1 VRTAA
6 LALALAAATLV
17 GAGAARAL
25 PEPER
30 VAFASRDVDTAG
42 NAVRIDGLLYRP
54 PGAPAGGVPAVVA
67 VHGCAGMWSN
77 VAGHE
82 TELSRHNVAWAELL
96 LAEGYAVLFPDS
108 FNPRGQRQV
117 CTIRYGER
125 TIDPPR
131 RRLDVLGALA
141 FLAAQSGI
149 DRERIALV
157 GWSHGGSTTL
167 ATINARDSATIAAR
181 AGPDAPPFFRA
192 AVAFYPGCG
201 ASLRAGSRWQPAVPT
216 RIHIGADD
224 DWTPAQPCVDLG
236 VSMRGRDPT
245 LDVTVYADSYHAFDG
260 PGTRLVV
267 RRDVPNG
274 VHPGQGV
281 TLGPN
286 PAAAAAARASVRAFL
301 REQLGSAP
309 PAESP
314 GRRSRQQEDGW
325 NWD

>member
-1 VRTAA
+1 MRAAA

-17 GAGAARAL
+17 GAGAAHAL

-30 VAFASRDVDTAG
+30 VAFASRDVDATG
-42 NAVRIDGLLYRP
+42 DAVRIDGLLYRP
-54 PGAPAGGVPAVVA
+54 AVVPAGGAPAVVA
-67 VHGCAGMWSN
+67 VHGCSGMWSN

-141 FLAAQSGI
+141 FLAAQPGI
-149 DRERIALV
+149 DRARIALV

-167 ATINARDSATIAAR
+167 ATINAQDSATIAAR

-192 AVAFYPGCG
+192 AVAFYPGCR
-201 ASLRAGSRWQPAVPT
+201 ASLQAGSRWQPAVPT
-216 RIHIGADD
+216 RIHIGAED
-224 DWTPAQPCVDLG
+224 DWTPAAPCVALGEAMHRRDL
-236 VSMRGRDPT
+236 P
-245 LDVTVYADSYHAFDG
+245 LEVTVYAGSHHAFDG

-274 VHPGQGV
+274 VNPGHGV

-286 PAAAAAARASVRAFL
+286 PAAASAARDRVRAFL
-301 REQLGSAP
+301 RERLGKT
-309 PAESP
+309 PAADSP
-314 GRRSRQQEDGW
+314 GG
-325 NWD
+325 